1 MTGFIDDPE
10 ASHPW
15 RHDRTYVQMG
25 DDLRIRYESQGNL
38 GVQTVVLMT
47 SVESLMEKTNA
58 LLEKLN
64 ATMDK
69 ISDTLDEISIRPH
82 YTYVDGSEF
91 VYPEGGGEGSQK
103 DGESA

>member
-1 MTGFIDDPE
+1 MTGFIDDPDARE
-10 ASHPW
+10 PW
-15 RHDRTYVQMG
+15 RHDRTYAQVG

-47 SVESLMEKTNA
+47 SVELLMEKTNA

-69 ISDTLDEISIRPH
+69 ISDTLDEISVRPN
-82 YTYVDGSEF
+82 YAPPFNGGDSYQGGK
-91 VYPEGGGEGSQK
+91 PE
-103 DGESA
+103 